1 MLKNFSDGGT
11 KNHFMNDKLDYLIII
26 GAGAALSTKVLKELI

>member
-11 KNHFMNDKLDYLIII
+11 KNHFMNDKLII
-26 GAGAALSTKVLKELI
+26 GAGAALSTEVLKELI